1 MDGLIMGTLN
11 LICPMCCG
19 ETFNNTQSLK
29 YHLLSMTDNLYC
41 PGCSQRS
48 DSVTALI
55 QHLDMC
61 EHDLRYRMKPEILT
75 DKLRKGGK
83 EPEIKMDLLLVRK
96 RENINFYYWDC
107 RK

>member
-1 MDGLIMGTLN
+1 
-11 LICPMCCG
+11 
-19 ETFNNTQSLK
+19 
-29 YHLLSMTDNLYC
+29 MTDNLYC

-96 RENINFYYWDC
+96 MENVKFCYDKTVKKNSSFSNTFVSFYFKYCLDGIY
-107 RK
+107 KNLNETIVK